1 MKLVGFNKRNL
12 LERSCRFQA
21 NEHKKNMS
29 ETGGLKA
36 IEVPSF
42 CWLSSN
48 CNKINEKSIEVWNFN
63 KAKGQTREMWSQRE
77 EGGWY

>member
-1 MKLVGFNKRNL
+1 MVIDCNKRNL
-12 LERSCRFQA
+12 IECSCHSQA
-21 NEHKKNMS
+21 NGHKKTMS

-48 CNKINEKSIEVWNFN
+48 SNKINEKSIEVWSYD
-63 KAKGQTREMWSQRE
+63 KAGPGFVREMWSDLII
-77 EGGWY
+77 

>member
-1 MKLVGFNKRNL
+1 
-12 LERSCRFQA
+12 
-21 NEHKKNMS
+21 MS

-63 KAKGQTREMWSQRE
+63 KARDRRGMRGRSGRRVV
-77 EGGWY
+77 GIN